1 MEYSVHFMHWIYK
14 VTPLMVQNVFFLSG
28 TAAMLG
34 EGDIHLIKKCWSV
47 YILFIYLF
55 YYLSIH
61 IEWIMFKRKI
71 LFKRKIVLFFFF

>member
-34 EGDIHLIKKCWSV
+34 EGTLIWLKSV
-47 YILFIYLF
+47 DQFFIYLF
-55 YYLSIH
+55 ILLFIH
-61 IEWIMFKRKI
+61 SYWMDN
-71 LFKRKIVLFFFF
+71 V